1 MRKKIAAFLAAALL
15 AGTVCPARAAAA
27 EQAPAVTFQPSDV
40 VTDVS
45 ARLDGTEGKTPVE
58 AIVELSGA
66 PVLSAPEGER
76 SVRRADIA
84 AEQDALLEQIA
95 ELTGADSLTAEHRYF
110 MTVNAVAVIVPY
122 DALDGIRAL
131 DGVMSVHPAERFA
144 APDSTGIATTGRSF
158 SYRRI
163 PQLTR
168 WGIARRGRGSAATAW
183 GGIPAYRRYSII
195 HTSSSVKGTG
205 PR

>member
-15 AGTVCPARAAAA
+15 AGTVCPAWAAAA
-27 EQAPAVTFQPSDV
+27 EQAPAVTFKPSDV

-45 ARLDGTEGKTPVE
+45 VQDGTEGKTPVE

-95 ELTGADSLTAEHRYF
+95 ELTGGAPLFH
-110 MTVNAVAVIVPY
+110 
-122 DALDGIRAL
+122 DGQRRGGDRAL
-131 DGVMSVHPAERFA
+131 
-144 APDSTGIATTGRSF
+144 
-158 SYRRI
+158 
-163 PQLTR
+163 
-168 WGIARRGRGSAATAW
+168 
-183 GGIPAYRRYSII
+183 
-195 HTSSSVKGTG
+195 
-205 PR
+205 

>member
-27 EQAPAVTFQPSDV
+27 EQVPAVTFRPSGV

-58 AIVELSGA
+58 AIVELSA
-66 PVLSAPEGER
+66 PPVLSAPEGER

-144 APDSTGIATTGRSF
+144 APDSTGSTQTVR
-158 SYRRI
+158 
-163 PQLTR
+163 T
-168 WGIARRGRGSAATAW
+168 
-183 GGIPAYRRYSII
+183 
-195 HTSSSVKGTG
+195 
-205 PR
+205 